1 MSIHQPSLHL
11 LEAQGTE
18 NIGKPEDKELV
29 HIPSRDAPVEDSA
42 LPINTLPPVPDGG
55 WTAWLTVLGA
65 WLALFSTFGY
75 INAFGV
81 FQDYYTRIYLNNVS
95 PSAVSWIG
103 SFQFFVPLVIGM
115 VSGGLFD
122 RGYFHHIM
130 LIGSVL
136 FVFSLFMLSLAKE
149 HQYYQIFLSQGLGMG
164 LGLGLVFTPA
174 ISISSHHFRR
184 KRAMAAGIA
193 LSGSSVG
200 AIVHPILLNNLFDD
214 SHTGFAG
221 AVRASAYMLL
231 GCLAIANLT
240 MRTRLPPR
248 AKDAVALSVWSRVK
262 PIMSDT
268 VYLCTI
274 TGSFFCQLSIYFPA
288 FYIQLYAVTHGIDT
302 RMAFYSIAI
311 LNAASVI
318 GRIIPNMLADKV
330 GPFLLVIPTTII
342 CGGLMFAMLGITSVA
357 SMVVVAVVYG
367 IFSGAYLAL
376 IVAAVVSLSRS
387 PDELGLRNGLTFTT
401 NSFAALIGTP
411 IAGALLTERYNWVR
425 PIIFSAVCVFVGA
438 FFFVVARW
446 LGRNRVK

>member
-1 MSIHQPSLHL
+1 MSLQSSSSP
-11 LEAQGTE
+11 
-18 NIGKPEDKELV
+18 
-29 HIPSRDAPVEDSA
+29 PVS
-42 LPINTLPPVPDGG
+42 TLPSVPDGG
-55 WTAWLTVLGA
+55 WTAWLTVFGA

-81 FQDYYTRIYLNNVS
+81 FQDYYTRIYLSNVS

-103 SFQFFVPLVIGM
+103 SFQFFVPLIMGM

-122 RGYFHHIM
+122 KGYFHHIM
-130 LIGSVL
+130 LLGSII

-174 ISISSHHFRR
+174 ISISSHHFKK

-200 AIVHPILLNNLFDD
+200 AVVHPILLNNLFNDPR
-214 SHTGFAG
+214 TGFPG

-248 AKDAVALSVWSRVK
+248 AKDKLGPSIGDRLK
-262 PIMSDT
+262 PIITDS

-274 TGSFFCQLSIYFPA
+274 TGSFFCQLSVYFPA
-288 FYIQLYAVTHGIDT
+288 FYIQLYANTHGIDEK
-302 RMAFYSIAI
+302 MAFYSIAI

-318 GRIIPNMLADKV
+318 GRIIPNILADKV
-330 GPFLLVIPTTII
+330 GAFTLVIPITVI
-342 CGGLMFAMLGITSVA
+342 CAALMFAMLGITNVA
-357 SMVVVAVVYG
+357 TMVVVAVIYG
-367 IFSGAYLAL
+367 VFSGAYLAL

-387 PDELGLRNGLTFTT
+387 PEELGLRNGLTFTT

-411 IAGALLTERYNWVR
+411 IAGALLTDRYHWIR
-425 PIIFSAVCVFVGA
+425 AIIFSAVCVLVGA
-438 FFFVVARW
+438 AFFTVARW